1 MAVTQT
7 PHSQDLRGAPLGALA
22 RLRIRRP
29 DAWGVSTLLIAAI
42 LALPVLVIFAHVF
55 IPASEV
61 WMHLRAT
68 VLADYVL
75 NSLILL
81 IGVGIGVLLIG
92 VPTAWLV
99 SMCDFPGR
107 RVFEWALLLPLA
119 MPAYI
124 IAYTYTG
131 MLDFAGPVQTALRD
145 FTGWG
150 WGDYWFPEVRSIP
163 GAITMLTLVL
173 YPYVYL
179 LSRAAFLEQSVCVLE
194 VSRTLGSG
202 PWLGFRRVA
211 LPLARPAI
219 ITGLTLALME
229 TLADYGTVEYF
240 GIPTFTTGIFRTW
253 FGLGDPGAAAQL
265 AALMMTFVL
274 VLIVLERYSRR
285 RARFHHTS
293 ARYSKLPRYELR
305 GGMAAA
311 AMAACGLPIVLGF
324 LIPSGQLLQWA
335 MATTDMWLRP
345 EFLRLVWNSISLAAI
360 AAVLAVLLSLI
371 MAYGKRLSPSGPTNA
386 AVRIASMGYA
396 IPGTVIAVGIMLP
409 FAFIDNSID
418 SFMRER
424 FDLSTGLIL
433 SGTLVALVF
442 AYCVRFMAVS
452 LNTVDAG
459 LAKIKPS
466 MDDAARSLGMSPGR
480 VLRQVHMPIMRGSL
494 LTALLLVFVDVLK
507 ELPATLILRPFNFN
521 TLAVRA
527 FELASD
533 ERLADS
539 ASAALAIVLVG
550 IIPVILISRSIS
562 RSRPGHDQ
570 TP

>member
-7 PHSQDLRGAPLGALA
+7 PQSQDLRGAPFGALA

-61 WMHLRAT
+61 WMHLRST

-81 IGVGIGVLLIG
+81 IGVGIGVLIIG

-107 RVFEWALLLPLA
+107 RIFEWALLLPLA

-150 WGDYWFPEVRSIP
+150 WGDYWFPEIRSIP
-163 GAITMLTLVL
+163 GAIAMLTLVL

-202 PWLGFRRVA
+202 PWVGFRRVA

-293 ARYSKLPRYELR
+293 ARYSKLPRYHLR
-305 GGMAAA
+305 GSMATAA
-311 AMAACGLPIVLGF
+311 VAACGLPIVLGF
-324 LIPSGQLLQWA
+324 LIPSGQLFQWA